1 MTIRQVLLDGRID
14 DNTTVIIKDASGM
27 PITCGRWYEDNIL
40 SWKGRAVFFDFVEEK
55 NIAILQ
61 LL

>member
-1 MTIRQVLLDGRID
+1 MKLCHALLDDRIN
-14 DNTTVIIKDASGM
+14 DNTTVIIKDKDGK
-27 PITCGRWYEDNIL
+27 PIVCGRWYEDKIL
-40 SWKGRAVFFDFVEEK
+40 SRCDFNVSFDFLEEI